1 MKGSTAIL
9 AALLLVA
16 LCSSTVAHLDGL
28 PTKCCFSYIQR
39 PVPRNVIASAFT
51 TSSTCRLPAVILVT
65 KKGKEI
71 CANPEEPWVQK
82 RLDLF
87 QKQEN

>member
-9 AALLLVA
+9 AALLLLA
-16 LCSSTVAHLDGL
+16 LCSSTVAHLDSL

-39 PVPRNVIASAFT
+39 PVPQNVIASAFT

-82 RLDLF
+82 RLEVF
-87 QKQEN
+87 QGQEN

>member
-1 MKGSTAIL
+1 
-9 AALLLVA
+9 
-16 LCSSTVAHLDGL
+16 GL
-28 PTKCCFSYIQR
+28 PTKCCFTYIQR

-82 RLDLF
+82 RLEIF
-87 QKQEN
+87 QGQEN